1 MQAESNF
8 VHVQGLSKSYPH
20 PKGSLEVL
28 KELEMEVKAGEF
40 VSIVGPSG
48 AGKTSLLRILAGFLP
63 FDTGQVQID
72 GCLPE
77 QYREES
83 GIGFVFQ
90 KPLLFPWRNL
100 RKNLMLP
107 FELDKQTR
115 SSMDKDRCDELLELF
130 GLSEYDSFYPKQLSG
145 GMLQR
150 AAVARA
156 LMKRPKLLLLD
167 EPFSAVDEITR
178 EQLWIDFHRIW
189 KQEKITA
196 ILVTHSLREAAFLSD
211 RVCVMS
217 SLPGKL
223 SHTVEV
229 PLPGTRGAEALTS
242 AELYET
248 TNLIRAKLH
257 GKELA

>member
-1 MQAESNF
+1 MHQASNF
-8 VHVQGLSKSYPH
+8 VHVKGLSKSYTH
-20 PKGSLEVL
+20 PKGSLEVI
-28 KELEMEVKAGEF
+28 KDVNMEVGAGEF

-48 AGKTSLLRILAGFLP
+48 AGKTTLLRILAGFTSL
-63 FDTGQVQID
+63 DDGQIQID
-72 GCLPE
+72 GVLPDR
-77 QYREES
+77 YRAES

-90 KPLLFPWRNL
+90 KPILFHWRNL

-107 FELDKQTR
+107 FELDKNGR
-115 SSMDKDRCDELLELF
+115 SSMDEDRCDELLDLF
-130 GLSEYDSFYPKQLSG
+130 GLSGYDSFYPRQLSG

-189 KQEKITA
+189 KQEKLTA
-196 ILVTHSLREAAFLSD
+196 ILVTHSLREASFLSD
-211 RVCVMS
+211 RVFVMS

-223 SHTVEV
+223 IHTIEV
-229 PLPGTRGAEALTS
+229 PLPATRGAQEMTLP
-242 AELYET
+242 ELYET
-248 TNLIRAKLH
+248 SNLIRAKLN